1 MKYVKITVILLFVL
15 SLGLYGA
22 GRVKEKRDED
32 PTRPVITSD
41 REVLEISVNYG
52 EEELFAGLTAQDE
65 RDGDLTDE
73 IIHGKFSQFIE
84 PGVCNL
90 GYVVFDSSNQAGT
103 LSRKVRFVDYESPKL
118 SLSRPLVLT
127 IGEGESAIDSIGA
140 SDVLDGSLSDMV
152 KQVSSTVD
160 YRTEGD
166 YTVSVEVSNSFGDV
180 EEQTLP
186 VHIVS
191 AGRQELQIELSAPLV
206 YLKAG
211 DSFDPHAFV
220 TALTSSGG
228 EALDPAL
235 VQADSQVNTAEPGCY
250 EVHYSAVSEN
260 GQLGETWMTV
270 IVRA

>member
-1 MKYVKITVILLFVL
+1 MKYIKITVIVLLVL
-15 SLGLYGA
+15 SLGIYGA
-22 GRVKEKRDED
+22 GIIKEKRDED

-41 REVLEISVNYG
+41 REVLEISVNYE
-52 EEELFAGLTAQDE
+52 EEELFAGLSAEDE

-90 GYVVFDSSNQAGT
+90 SYVVFDTSNQAGT
-103 LSRKVRFVDYESPKL
+103 LSRRVHFVDYESPKL
-118 SLSRPLVLT
+118 SLSRPLVFT

-152 KQVSSTVD
+152 KQVNSTVD

-186 VHIVS
+186 VHIISS
-191 AGRQELQIELSAPLV
+191 ARQELKIELSTPLV
-206 YLKAG
+206 YVKTG
-211 DSFDPHAFV
+211 DSFDPHTFV
-220 TALTSSGG
+220 TALTTRSG
-228 EALDPAL
+228 EALDPAA
-235 VQADSQVNTAEPGCY
+235 VQADSQVNMDQPGCY
-250 EVHYSAVSEN
+250 EVHYSAVSEG